1 MVAWISHTPPVREEN
16 HEEDAVYRALGSVLN
31 CLPSAASGNPEEINL
46 FDCDD
51 IYAQQG
57 GDDALRDRVL
67 DLAHTI
73 KECHLSQ
80 EEAQAMMMVIGLES
94 LGNIPHLTM
103 HLLSRA
109 VAGSP
114 RVEHVQLQGAS
125 EQPLINVTLE
135 DMDVGWTAWTVLNFM
150 YPSPES
156 HCESVAG
163 SRTSGFLEDCLPH
176 RAFLGS
182 TRRGCVWHRQEASSS
197 VWCVLWY
204 HNVNSVSIV

>member
-16 HEEDAVYRALGSVLN
+16 HEEDAVYQALGSVLN

-51 IYAQQG
+51 IYTQQG
-57 GDDALRDRVL
+57 GDDTLRDRVL

-94 LGNIPHLTM
+94 LGSIPHLTM

-125 EQPLINVTLE
+125 EQPLINVTME
-135 DMDVGWTAWTVLNFM
+135 DTGCRL
-150 YPSPES
+150 
-156 HCESVAG
+156 
-163 SRTSGFLEDCLPH
+163 DCLACPEFYVSIT
-176 RAFLGS
+176 RDPLRVSGRFSDEWFPGGS
-182 TRRGCVWHRQEASSS
+182 SATPCVSWITPTRLRVASPGGEFVCV
-197 VWCVLWY
+197 VCFT
-204 HNVNSVSIV
+204 VSIV